1 MNKIDEKF
9 KIDITSIYEKQELL
23 AKNYLGVYGLV
34 YKAMNK
40 KTSEGALLK
49 EIDLTGIPQ
58 SGRQEIY
65 KEAIFLSSLQHEN
78 FLKFLGYQELK
89 DKLLYVLEYPDELL
103 SDYCQEKKEITNSFL
118 HNLITSILKSIQFLE
133 KNIGYGMGRM
143 EVTLD
148 NIVILKSG
156 MIKLC
161 DVIECLKIIKN
172 IRIEQGF
179 SSEDNKGFYPPEEF
193 SLNSMIQ
200 KGSSPEFKSM
210 IFSLGMIVCKLID
223 DEAFYN
229 FIEGRMVSDS
239 QENLNLLLVKIKEK
253 VPIEIFEVLML
264 MTNFDPKLRHDVN
277 NLLNFLK
284 PKEKIQQKK
293 DENCFEELNNLK
305 ETLKKKDKDIFIL
318 KDQLRVANEQ
328 NQKLAQENEKIRTKS
343 EKIGTEKEIIPTF
356 FLSLFFFVINI
367 FFFFF
372 FSHKVKQPDFSRKSL
387 LKVVAS

>member
-40 KTSEGALLK
+40 KTSEGVLLK
-49 EIDLTGIPQ
+49 EIDLTGIPL
-58 SGRQEIY
+58 SGRQEVY

-103 SDYCQEKKEITNSFL
+103 SDYCQEKKEISNSFI
-118 HNLITSILKSIQFLE
+118 HNLLASILKSIQFLE

-148 NIVILKSG
+148 NIVITKSG
-156 MIKLC
+156 LIKLC

-193 SLNSMIQ
+193 SLNSMIP

-229 FIEGRMVSDS
+229 FIEGRMVNDS
-239 QENLNLLLVKIKEK
+239 QENLNSLLVKIKEK
-253 VPIEIFEVLML
+253 VSNEIFEVLIL
-264 MTNFDPKLRHDVN
+264 MTNYDPRLRHDVN
-277 NLLNFLK
+277 NLLNFLLK
-284 PKEKIQQKK
+284 PKEKVQGKK
-293 DENCFEELNNLK
+293 EESCFEELNSLK
-305 ETLKKKDKDIFIL
+305 ELLKKKDKDIFIL

-328 NQKLAQENEKIRTKS
+328 NHKLAQENEKIRTKS
-343 EKIGTEKEIIPTF
+343 EKIGTEKEIIATLF
-356 FLSLFFFVINI
+356 VCLILLDKRFL
-367 FFFFF
+367 
-372 FSHKVKQPDFSRKSL
+372 Q
-387 LKVVAS
+387 A

>member
-161 DVIECLKIIKN
+161 DVIECLKIIK
-172 IRIEQGF
+172 
-179 SSEDNKGFYPPEEF
+179 
-193 SLNSMIQ
+193 
-200 KGSSPEFKSM
+200 
-210 IFSLGMIVCKLID
+210 
-223 DEAFYN
+223 
-229 FIEGRMVSDS
+229 
-239 QENLNLLLVKIKEK
+239 
-253 VPIEIFEVLML
+253 
-264 MTNFDPKLRHDVN
+264 T
-277 NLLNFLK
+277 
-284 PKEKIQQKK
+284 
-293 DENCFEELNNLK
+293 
-305 ETLKKKDKDIFIL
+305 
-318 KDQLRVANEQ
+318 
-328 NQKLAQENEKIRTKS
+328 
-343 EKIGTEKEIIPTF
+343 
-356 FLSLFFFVINI
+356 
-367 FFFFF
+367 
-372 FSHKVKQPDFSRKSL
+372 
-387 LKVVAS
+387 